1 MKVVKT
7 VFKILLLPLVPILFV
22 VLTVADFVLDVYE
35 D

>member
-7 VFKILLLPLVPILFV
+7 VFKILLLPLIPVIYMA
-22 VLTVADFVLDVYE
+22 LTAADFLFEIYE